1 MSGGRISNGISA
13 HYFLAYDAR
22 GRVSQSRQTTG
33 GQNYDFSYN
42 YNLAGSLTS
51 ETYPSSRT
59 ITSSYDQVNR
69 ITEVSGALGSSTKTY
84 VTGVQYTPSGAPNWY
99 RYGNSICRTFTYNSR
114 LQPSLWTDTGS
125 PSTGNAACENPSDT
139 RLMQSWSWRDGNN
152 NGTLQSSTVWH
163 GGPGY
168 PAFTGFKT
176 TYGYDGVNRLG
187 GATETNIDG
196 TSTYW
201 LRGFQY
207 DQYGNMWTN
216 VNGGVPTW
224 SMTPTSNVFNS
235 ANQIA
240 GVSYDGAGNQTAI
253 GPYTLQYD
261 AENRLIQ
268 ASQPASAG
276 GGQVQYSYDAEGKRI
291 TKSFLSGP
299 STVYVYDVFGSLAAE
314 YSSAPLTTAPVCG
327 TCYLSTDHL
336 GSTRLVTGENGSV
349 IARHDYLPFGEEIPS
364 GYANR
369 GADWAADDSVKQ
381 KFTGKERDTETGL
394 DYFGARYYG
403 SALGR
408 FTSADDGSDQEPGDP
423 QSWNLYGYGRNNPLR
438 FTDPDGHDAADSNDP
453 CRGNPN
459 CVTVTDKAPGLS
471 TLDALL
477 YRSLSNVMQQS
488 MQVQQIGQQVFNWL
502 SQPRNGTCLSA
513 STAAG
518 ASAGAGVGML
528 GLAGGPAVGITE
540 PTAMAI
546 GGGIGWAGGMVS
558 CMSSS
563 GGTGGGGT
571 GSGSSSSSRKWKWGS
586 HKSSQ
591 KVANQMTGR
600 GWTDAQI
607 DEAVDRGAQYS
618 APNNINPANGA
629 TRYVHPTTGRSVVID
644 NVTKEVLHVGGDGF
658 KY

>member
-1 MSGGRISNGISA
+1 
-13 HYFLAYDAR
+13 
-22 GRVSQSRQTTG
+22 
-33 GQNYDFSYN
+33 
-42 YNLAGSLTS
+42 
-51 ETYPSSRT
+51 
-59 ITSSYDQVNR
+59 
-69 ITEVSGALGSSTKTY
+69 
-84 VTGVQYTPSGAPNWY
+84 
-99 RYGNSICRTFTYNSR
+99 
-114 LQPSLWTDTGS
+114 
-125 PSTGNAACENPSDT
+125 
-139 RLMQSWSWRDGNN
+139 MQSWSWGEANN

-168 PAFTGFKT
+168 PALTGFKT

-187 GATETNIDG
+187 GATETNVDG

-224 SMTPTSNVFNS
+224 SMMPTSNVFNS

-381 KFTGKERDTETGL
+381 KFTGQERDSETQL
-394 DYFGARYYG
+394 DFFQARYF
-403 SALGR
+403 SAAQGR
-408 FTSADDGSDQEPGDP
+408 FNSPDPGNADADLMNP
-423 QSWNLYGYGRNNPLR
+423 QSWNAYAYVNNNPLNA
-438 FTDPDGHDAADSNDP
+438 TDPTGMFELKSPDP
-453 CRGNPN
+453 W
-459 CVTVTDKAPGLS
+459 APGG
-471 TLDALL
+471 
-477 YRSLSNVMQQS
+477 SLFQLWWDSIQRQFDDNGT
-488 MQVQQIGQQVFNWL
+488 GQQQPPPPPVPQRVFNWL
-502 SQPRNGTCLSA
+502 SQPRNPTCLAA

-518 ASAGAGVGML
+518 ASMGAAVGMAGVV
-528 GLAGGPAVGITE
+528 GGPAVAVTE

-546 GGGIGWAGGMVS
+546 GGTAGWLGGMIS

-563 GGTGGGGT
+563 GGTGGSGGQGT
-571 GSGSSSSSRKWKWGS
+571 EGNQPPLKKLHKNSTLSKTSLDFWSKKSTQEIVDSLRPGSPEALRVKADGTIMNGNTRI
-586 HKSSQ
+586 
-591 KVANQMTGR
+591 TILEER
-600 GWTDAQI
+600 GFDVNSLPR
-607 DEAVDRGAQYS
+607 E
-618 APNNINPANGA
+618 
-629 TRYVHPTTGRSVVID
+629 
-644 NVTKEVLHVGGDGF
+644 LH
-658 KY
+658 